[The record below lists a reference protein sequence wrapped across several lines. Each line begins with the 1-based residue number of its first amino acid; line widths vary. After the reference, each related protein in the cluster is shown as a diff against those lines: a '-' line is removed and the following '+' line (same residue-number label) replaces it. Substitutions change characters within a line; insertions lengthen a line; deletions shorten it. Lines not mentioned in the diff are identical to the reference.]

1 LAHILVIVVVVVIV
15 MKTSREVEFLAT
27 LSHPHVVR
35 YYDNWMELKE
45 AGPSV
50 AAGDAGACHEDT

>member
-1 LAHILVIVVVVVIV
+1 
-15 MKTSREVEFLAT
+15 MKTSREVKLLAK

-45 AGPSV
+45 AGSFV
-50 AAGDAGACHEDT
+50 AAGDAGACCEDL

>member
-1 LAHILVIVVVVVIV
+1 

-50 AAGDAGACHEDT
+50 AAGDAGACREDT